1 MSKRPN
7 FLFILADDLVRMA
20 HALGIVAII
29 LTHSA
34 GLQRYRMLWRRDR
47 HAEHRRPRQRWRPNA
62 QPSYRRGLLPHA
74 GNDLIRHRRSPG
86 RARRPH

>member
-1 MSKRPN
+1 
-7 FLFILADDLVRMA
+7 
-20 HALGIVAII
+20 
-29 LTHSA
+29 
-34 GLQRYRMLWRRDR
+34 MLWRRDR